1 MEVPA
6 VSVAAVAADPVRS
19 RRELLAA
26 AAGGVLALVAGA
38 IGHPPPVRAADG
50 EAVLVGGEYDSTSAT
65 RITNSSPRISTA
77 VEGTPAWDSSTAFRG
92 DSPHG
97 IAVHGVSDSYV
108 GVWGHSASVVGVRGT
123 SDSGRAVVGSSSS
136 GAGVVGYSTSG
147 PGVAGQSPTQGVLGS
162 SAAGVA
168 IRAETASGF
177 GVYSQADSGTGLYGR
192 SSTGYALRTSGR
204 LRFDKSSGVATVAAG
219 TKSVVVTPGFE
230 LAPTTKVLATLQ
242 GSAGGTT
249 TIHRVAVNATAGTFT
264 LYLTANATTAVHV
277 AWLALG

>member
-1 MEVPA
+1 
-6 VSVAAVAADPVRS
+6 VSATAAAVATDPGRS

-26 AAGGVLALVAGA
+26 AAGGVLALVASAVGRPLPA
-38 IGHPPPVRAADG
+38 RAADG
-50 EAVLVGGEYDSTSAT
+50 EAVLVGGAYDSTSVT
-65 RITNSSPRISTA
+65 KITNSSPRISA
-77 VEGTPAWDSSTAFRG
+77 EVDGNSSTAFRG
-92 DSPHG
+92 GSPHG

-108 GVWGHSASVVGVRGT
+108 GVWGHSASGAGVRGT
-123 SDSGRAVVGSSSS
+123 SDSGGGVVGSSSS
-136 GAGVVGYSTSG
+136 GAGVVGTSSSG
-147 PGVAGQSPTQGVLGS
+147 PGVVGQSPTQGVSGGS
-162 SAAGVA
+162 ATGVA
-168 IRAETASGF
+168 IRAESASGF